1 MCIMDIF
8 KFLEKFKNEYMKNR
22 NLQIDVEEALF
33 SIDSFDKWKESLI
46 KRSKITRKIYLE
58 NEELIEK
65 LKEYLNIELNEEI
78 NELKN

>member
-1 MCIMDIF
+1 MCILDIF
-8 KFLEKFKNEYMKNR
+8 KFLEKYKNEYMKNR

-33 SIDSFDKWKESLI
+33 SIDSLDKWKESLI

-65 LKEYLNIELNEEI
+65 LKEYLNI
-78 NELKN
+78 K